1 MDDPKTDQRRAAI
14 LTQAFAA
21 FTTYGYRRTTMDDIA
36 RAAGLSRPALYL
48 LYRNKAD
55 IFRGCMQALMAEMRV
70 SVAKCFTGAASTV
83 SKVEEALNEA
93 IIRPYRKIAETPHGT
108 EIFDAKY
115 DFASDLF
122 LEWIE
127 AVEEGVAAGLAAEQ
141 AAGHLDL
148 EGAGVSAERMAS
160 LLLDATEGMKMRMS
174 DMDEV
179 SAKLSDLVRL
189 LIGPFTR

>member
-70 SVAKCFTGAASTV
+70 SVAKCFTGEASTV

-127 AVEEGVAAGLAAEQ
+127 AVEKEVAAGLAAEQ

-148 EGAGVSAERMAS
+148 ERAGVSAERMAS

>member
-14 LTQAFAA
+14 LAQAFSA
-21 FTTYGYRRTTMDDIA
+21 FTAYGYKRTTMDDIA
-36 RAAGLSRPALYL
+36 RGAGLSRPALYL

-55 IFRGCMQALMAEMRV
+55 IFRACMQALMAEMRIR
-70 SVAKCFTGAASTV
+70 VAKCFAGEGSTV

-93 IIRPYRKIAETPHGT
+93 IIRPYRKIADTPHGA

-115 DFASDLF
+115 EFASDLF

-127 AVEEGVAAGLAAEQ
+127 AVEEEVAMGLAAED
-141 AAGHLDL
+141 ATGHIDL
-148 EGAGVSAERMAS
+148 EGAGVSAERVAS

-179 SAKLSDLVRL
+179 AAKLSDLVRL

>member
-70 SVAKCFTGAASTV
+70 SVAKCFADEAGTV

-127 AVEEGVAAGLAAEQ
+127 AVEKGVAAGLAAEQ

-148 EGAGVSAERMAS
+148 KRAGVSAERMAS